1 MFFFFPQN
9 LFAICIRDFQK
20 CKEQVFE
27 QKREH
32 LIIDKILGRWHFCT
46 KLNGVFFFSQQ
57 NIFAICIFDLKI
69 FCVKFFNHQ
78 YFILHKILVLYGL
91 SAFSSKIKTSFFFS
105 YKISFLFV
113 SGTSKYA
120 MYNFLSRNYDTW
132 FQTKFM
138 ARIAWWCFHPILNWG
153 FFFPQNLIA
162 ILSRTFKYAMY
173 KF

>member
-1 MFFFFPQN
+1 MGWVHFHPK
-9 LFAICIRDFQK
+9 LK
-20 CKEQVFE
+20 QVFE

-46 KLNGVFFFSQQ
+46 KLNRVFFFFPNKISLLFVYLTSKYSVWNFSTT
-57 NIFAICIFDLKI
+57 NILFCIKFLSCMGWVHFHPKLKR
-69 FCVKFFNHQ
+69 V
-78 YFILHKILVLYGL
+78 
-91 SAFSSKIKTSFFFS
+91 FFFS